1 MADTEMNVEKL
12 FTLRNFLEL
21 KLGIH
26 PSHLQ
31 GVCKVLQWLALLGIV
46 QVVSY
51 FIPTPENYYGMEHY
65 LVLHTTMEIV
75 SIFISMMVF
84 IVAWNSRDHGY
95 PHSLIVLSSLFF
107 VVSFLD
113 FSHTLSYPGM
123 SKFFTENDTNKYL
136 NFWMAAR
143 FIATLG
149 LMTFALQSFERMT
162 SQFKKYVMFLSVLAA
177 SVIFS
182 WLVIVHEEYFPI
194 WFIPGS
200 GLTPLKKDMEYLI
213 IALNVITAVVLWKR
227 LKSPQVLDISL
238 IWGAV
243 CVMAMGE
250 FFFTLYTTKT
260 GAYNVLG
267 HLYKVIAYIL
277 IYRAVVVESIERPYR
292 DLEESQQ
299 NLELTV
305 TASNTG
311 LWDLNWLT
319 KETAFSAVWK
329 QQLGYQADEL
339 VNHYDTW
346 VNLLHSEDRQ
356 SAIDV
361 FKEFMEKSEVT
372 KYENEFRLRHKDG
385 SYRWIFAR
393 GEKIVA
399 PNGTVLRV
407 VGSHT
412 DITAR
417 KVEEDRFRSAV
428 QASPNAMIM
437 VNAKGVIVLTNS
449 QTESMFDYP
458 DGGLVGLHLDHLIP
472 RSAQSTHQRNFENY
486 MKNPSDR
493 AMGQGRLL
501 FARRRNG
508 EEFRV
513 EIGLTPITAQD
524 GNYVLASV
532 VDITSRIEAER
543 RIEKLINYDL
553 LTELPNRQLMMD
565 RMQHAMT
572 AAQRSGSRLALL
584 YMNLDRFKHVND
596 TLGHNAGDALLIE
609 IARRLSSIIKNTDTV
624 ARIAGDEF
632 ALVLE
637 DVNEDEVA
645 RMAGKVLEVVSKGFL
660 YDGQEVVLTPSIG
673 IAMFP
678 QDGVDGESLFL
689 SADTAMNKVKEDG
702 RNDFR
707 FFAKAMQQRTARM
720 LQLESAMHHALE
732 RNQFQLVYQPQMT
745 MDGKTVIG
753 VEALL
758 RWTHPELGF
767 ISPAEFIPL
776 AESNGQIIPIGAWV
790 LRTAMLQL
798 KTWIDEGLKPLIM
811 AVNLSAVQF
820 RHPNLRGVVTGIL
833 HEVALPPEYLE
844 LELTES
850 VATADPVNAIAVMNE
865 LHSLGIRL
873 AIDDFGTGYSSLS
886 YLKKFKIYKLKID
899 QSFVRD
905 IATDSDDRAIVTAI
919 IQMSKGLGFKTIA
932 EGVETQAQSEF
943 LMAQGCDEYQ
953 GYIFSKPLPA
963 DQVVELIQSHQQ
975 TSRKM

>member
-1 MADTEMNVEKL
+1 MNADKM

-26 PSHLQ
+26 PSNLQ
-31 GVCKVLQWLALLGIV
+31 GVCKVLQWIVLLGFV
-46 QVVSY
+46 QIISY

-84 IVAWNSRDHGY
+84 IVAWNSRTSLY
-95 PHSLIVLSSLFF
+95 PHSLTILSSLFF

-143 FIATLG
+143 FIASLG
-149 LMTFALQSFERMT
+149 LLTFALQSFERM
-162 SQFKKYVMFLSVLAA
+162 SSRFKKYLMFLSVLTA
-177 SVIFS
+177 SIVFS

-200 GLTPLKKDMEYLI
+200 GLTPLKKDLEYLI
-213 IALNVITAVVLWKR
+213 IALNVVTAVILWKR

-238 IWGAV
+238 VWGAV
-243 CVMAMGE
+243 CIMAMSE

-311 LWDLNWLT
+311 LWDLNWIT
-319 KETAFSAVWK
+319 KETVFSAVWK
-329 QQLGYQADEL
+329 QQLGYEAHEL
-339 VNHYDTW
+339 ANHYDTW
-346 VNLLHSEDRQ
+346 LTLLYPEDRQ
-356 SAIDV
+356 RAIDV
-361 FKEFMEKSEVT
+361 FQAFMDTPSMR
-372 KYENEFRLRHKDG
+372 KYENEFRLQHKDG

-393 GEKIVA
+393 GEKIKGAGEQIV
-399 PNGTVLRV
+399 RV

-437 VNAKGVIVLTNS
+437 VNAKGNIVLTNS

-458 DGGLVGLHLDHLIP
+458 DGGLVGLHLDNLIP
-472 RSAQSTHQRNFENY
+472 SSVQGSHQRNFENY
-486 MKNPSDR
+486 MRNPSDR

-508 EEFRV
+508 DEFRV

-532 VDITSRIEAER
+532 VDITARIEAER

-584 YMNLDRFKHVND
+584 YMNLDRFKHIND

-609 IARRLSSIIKNTDTV
+609 VAKRLSLIIKNTDTV
-624 ARIAGDEF
+624 ARISGDEF

-645 RMAGKVLEVVSKGFL
+645 RMAGKVLEVVSQGFL
-660 YDGQEVVLTPSIG
+660 CEGQEVVLTPSIG

-678 QDGVDGESLFL
+678 QDGHDGESLFL

-732 RNQFQLVYQPQMT
+732 LDQFHLVYQPQVT
-745 MDGKTVIG
+745 MDGKTIIG

-790 LRTAMLQL
+790 LRTAILQL
-798 KTWIDEGLKPLIM
+798 KSWIDGGMKPMIM
-811 AVNLSAVQF
+811 AVNLSAIQF
-820 RHPNLRGVVTGIL
+820 RHPNLQGVVTGIL
-833 HEVALPPEYLE
+833 KEVALPPEYLE

-850 VATADPVNAIAVMNE
+850 VATVDPVNAIGVMNE

-886 YLKKFKIYKLKID
+886 YLKKFKVYKLKID

-919 IQMSKGLGFKTIA
+919 IQMSKGLGFRTIA
-932 EGVETQAQSEF
+932 EGVETQAQSAF
-943 LMAQGCDEYQ
+943 LLEHGCDEFQ

-963 DQVVELIQSHQQ
+963 EQVLELIRRHE
-975 TSRKM
+975 TNVGA

>member
-1 MADTEMNVEKL
+1 MTTNIDFMLKS
-12 FTLRNFLEL
+12 FLEL
-21 KLGIH
+21 KLGVH
-26 PSHLQ
+26 QSHLP
-31 GVCKVLQWLALLGIV
+31 GVVKALRWIVILGVV

-65 LVLHTTMEIV
+65 LVLHTTMETV

-84 IVAWNSRDHGY
+84 IVAWNSRASRY

-123 SKFFTENDTNKYL
+123 SNFFTENDTNKYL

-143 FIATLG
+143 FIASLG
-149 LMTFALQSFERMT
+149 LLTFALQSFERMT
-162 SQFKKYVMFLSVLAA
+162 SRFKKYVMFLSVLTV
-177 SVIFS
+177 SFVFS
-182 WLVIVHEEYFPI
+182 WLVVVHEDYFPI

-200 GLTPLKKDMEYLI
+200 GLTPIKKDFEYLI
-213 IALNVITAVVLWKR
+213 IALNIVTAVILWKR
-227 LKSPQVLDISL
+227 LKSSQALDISL
-238 IWGAV
+238 MWGAV
-243 CVMAMGE
+243 CIMAMGE
-250 FFFTLYTTKT
+250 LFFTLYTTKT

-277 IYRAVVVESIERPYR
+277 IYRAVVVEAIERPYR
-292 DLEESQQ
+292 DLEESQK

-305 TASNTG
+305 NASNTG

-319 KETAFSAVWK
+319 KETSFSSVWK
-329 QQLGYQADEL
+329 QQVGYAAHEL
-339 VNHYDTW
+339 ANHFDTW
-346 VNLLHSEDRQ
+346 LALLHPEDRQ
-356 SAIDV
+356 RAIDV
-361 FKEFMEKSEVT
+361 FQTFLDTPSMT
-372 KYENEFRLRHKDG
+372 KYENEFRLCHKDG

-393 GEKIVA
+393 GEKIKA
-399 PNGTVLRV
+399 ANGLVERV

-412 DITAR
+412 DITVR

-437 VNAKGVIVLTNS
+437 VNTKGIIVLTNS
-449 QTESMFDYP
+449 QTESMFEYP
-458 DGGLVGLHLDHLIP
+458 DGGLIGLHLDNLIP
-472 RSAQSTHQRNFENY
+472 RSVESSHQRNVENY
-486 MKNPSDR
+486 LKSPSDR
-493 AMGQGRLL
+493 PMGQGRLL
-501 FARRRNG
+501 FARRCNG

-565 RMQHAMT
+565 RMQHAMI

-584 YMNLDRFKHVND
+584 YMNLDRFKHIND

-609 IARRLSSIIKNTDTV
+609 IAKRLSSIIKNTDTV

-637 DVNEDEVA
+637 DVNEDDVA
-645 RMAGKVLEVVSKGFL
+645 RMAGKVLEVVATGFL
-660 YDGQEVVLTPSIG
+660 FEGQEVVLTPSIG

-678 QDGVDGESLFL
+678 QDGQDGESLFL

-732 RNQFQLVYQPQMT
+732 RNQFQLLYQPQLT

-776 AESNGQIIPIGAWV
+776 AESNGLIIPIGTWV
-790 LRTAMLQL
+790 LRTALLQL
-798 KTWIDEGLKPLIM
+798 KSWIDAGMKPVIM
-811 AVNLSAVQF
+811 AVNLSAIQF
-820 RHPNLRGVVTGIL
+820 RHPNLRGMVTGIL
-833 HEVALPPEYLE
+833 NEVALPPEYLE

-865 LHSLGIRL
+865 LHNLGIRL

-886 YLKKFKIYKLKID
+886 YLKKFKVYKLKID

-919 IQMSKGLGFKTIA
+919 IQMSKGLGFRTIA
-932 EGVETQAQSEF
+932 EGVETQAQSDF
-943 LMAQGCDEYQ
+943 LMAQGCDEFQ

-963 DQVVELIQSHQQ
+963 AQALELIHTQQ
-975 TSRKM
+975 QANLKL

>member
-1 MADTEMNVEKL
+1 MDADKI
-12 FTLRNFLEL
+12 FTLKNFLEL
-21 KLGIH
+21 KLGVH
-26 PSHLQ
+26 RSHLD
-31 GVCKVLQWLALLGIV
+31 GVCKVLQWIAMLGIV
-46 QVVSY
+46 QIVFY
-51 FIPTPENYYGMEHY
+51 FIPTPENYYGIEHY

-84 IVAWNSRDHGY
+84 VVAWNSRTNRY
-95 PHSLIVLSSLFF
+95 PHSLTVLSSLFF

-113 FSHTLSYPGM
+113 FLHTLSYPGM
-123 SKFFTENDTNKYL
+123 AKFFTENDTNKYL

-143 FIATLG
+143 LIATLG
-149 LMTFALQSFERMT
+149 LLLFALQPFERMT
-162 SQFKKYVMFLSVLAA
+162 SRLKRYLTFFSVLTA
-177 SVIFS
+177 SIFFS
-182 WLVIVHEEYFPI
+182 RLVIVHEEYFPI

-200 GLTPLKKDMEYLI
+200 GLTALKKNLEYLI
-213 IALNVITAVVLWKR
+213 IALNVVTAVILWKK
-227 LKSPQVLDISL
+227 LKSPQNLDISL
-238 IWGAV
+238 VWGAV
-243 CVMAMGE
+243 CIMAMSE

-277 IYRAVVVESIERPYR
+277 IYRAFVVELIERPYR

-299 NLELTV
+299 NLVLTV

-311 LWDLNWLT
+311 LWDLNWIT
-319 KETAFSAVWK
+319 KETVFSAVWK
-329 QQLGYQADEL
+329 QQLGYEANEL
-339 VNHYDTW
+339 PNHFDTW
-346 VNLLHSEDRQ
+346 LTLLHPDDRQ
-356 SAIDV
+356 RAINV
-361 FKEFMEKSEVT
+361 FQVFIDTPLMT

-393 GEKIVA
+393 GEKIKA
-399 PNGTVLRV
+399 ENGKVERV

-412 DITAR
+412 DITSR
-417 KVEEDRFRSAV
+417 KIEEDRFRSAV

-437 VNAKGVIVLTNS
+437 VNALGIIVLTNS
-449 QTESMFDYP
+449 QAEAMFDYA
-458 DGGLVGLHLDHLIP
+458 DDELIGLSVDNLIP
-472 RSAQSTHQRNFENY
+472 YSVQENHQRNFENY
-486 MKNPSDR
+486 MKNPADR
-493 AMGQGRLL
+493 QMKKGRPLY
-501 FARRRNG
+501 ARRRNG
-508 EEFRV
+508 EEFWV
-513 EIGLTPITAQD
+513 EVGLMPITAQD

-532 VDITSRIEAER
+532 VDMTAKIEAER

-572 AAQRSGSRLALL
+572 AAQRSDSRLALL
-584 YMNLDRFKHVND
+584 HLNMDRFKHIND

-609 IARRLSSIIKNTDTV
+609 IAKRLSSIVKSTDTV

-632 ALVLE
+632 ALLLE
-637 DVNEDEVA
+637 EINEDEVA
-645 RMAGKVLEVVSKGFL
+645 RLAGKVLEVVSKSFL
-660 YDGQEVVLTPSIG
+660 FEGHEVVMTPSIG

-678 QDGVDGESLFL
+678 QDGTDGESLFL

-707 FFAKAMQQRTARM
+707 FFAKAMQQRTTRM

-732 RNQFQLVYQPQMT
+732 RNQFHLMYQPQVT
-745 MDGKTVIG
+745 MDGKSIIG

-776 AESNGQIIPIGAWV
+776 AESNGLIIPIGNWV
-790 LRTAMLQL
+790 MRTALLQL
-798 KTWIDEGLKPLIM
+798 KSWIGAGLTPLIM
-811 AVNLSAVQF
+811 AVNLSAIQF
-820 RHPNLRGVVTGIL
+820 RHPNLQGVVTGIL
-833 HEVALPPEYLE
+833 KEVELPPEYLE

-865 LHSLGIRL
+865 LHALGIRL

-886 YLKKFKIYKLKID
+886 YLKKFKVYKLKID

-905 IATDSDDRAIVTAI
+905 IATDSDDRAIVSAI

-932 EGVETQAQSEF
+932 EGVETHAQSEF
-943 LMAQGCDEYQ
+943 LMEQGCDEFQ

-963 DQVVELIQSHQQ
+963 EQVLELIRKHQ
-975 TSRKM
+975 

>member
-1 MADTEMNVEKL
+1 MVANIDV
-12 FTLRNFLEL
+12 TLKDFLEH

-26 PSHLQ
+26 HSHLA
-31 GVCKVLQWLALLGIV
+31 GVSTVLQWIVLLGIV

-65 LVLHTTMEIV
+65 LVLHTTMEII
-75 SIFISMMVF
+75 SIFISLMVF
-84 IVAWNSRDHGY
+84 VVAWNSRDSGY
-95 PHSLIVLSSLFF
+95 PHSLTVLSSLFF

-113 FSHTLSYPGM
+113 LSHTLSYPGM
-123 SKFFTENDTNKYL
+123 AKFFTENDTNKYL

-149 LMTFALQSFERMT
+149 LLTFALQSFERMT
-162 SQFKKYVMFLSVLAA
+162 KRSVKYVMFLSVLTA
-177 SVIFS
+177 SVVFS
-182 WLVIVHEEYFPI
+182 WLVVVHEDYFPI

-200 GLTPLKKDMEYLI
+200 GLTPLKKDLEYLI
-213 IALNVITAVVLWKR
+213 IALNIVTAVILWKR

-238 IWGAV
+238 VWGAV

-292 DLEESQQ
+292 ELEASQQ

-311 LWDLNWLT
+311 LWDLNWIT
-319 KETAFSAVWK
+319 KETMFSAVWK
-329 QQLGYQADEL
+329 QQVGYAAHEL
-339 VNHYDTW
+339 ANHYDTW
-346 VNLLHSEDRQ
+346 LMLLHPDDRQ
-356 SAIDV
+356 TAVDV
-361 FKEFMEKSEVT
+361 FELFMNTPSMT

-385 SYRWIFAR
+385 SYRWIFSR
-393 GEKIVA
+393 GEKIKA
-399 PNGTVLRV
+399 NNGAVERVL
-407 VGSHT
+407 GSHT

-417 KVEEDRFRSAV
+417 KIEEGRFRSAV

-437 VNAKGVIVLTNS
+437 VNAKGIIVLTNS
-449 QTESMFDYP
+449 QTESMFDYT
-458 DGGLVGLHLDHLIP
+458 DGGLVGLHLNNLVP
-472 RSAQSTHQRNFENY
+472 SAVQDNHQRNFEEY
-486 MKNPSDR
+486 MQAPEDR

-508 EEFRV
+508 DEFRV
-513 EIGLTPITAQD
+513 EIGLTPIAAQD

-532 VDITSRIEAER
+532 VDITAKIEAER

-584 YMNLDRFKHVND
+584 YMNLDRFKHIND

-609 IARRLSSIIKNTDTV
+609 IAKRLTSIIKPTDTV

-645 RMAGKVLEVVSKGFL
+645 RMAGKVLEVVAKGFL
-660 YDGQEVVLTPSIG
+660 FEGQEVVLTPSIG

-678 QDGVDGESLFL
+678 QDGADGESLFL

-707 FFAKAMQQRTARM
+707 FFAKAMQQRTTRM
-720 LQLESAMHHALE
+720 LQLESAMHYALE

-790 LRTAMLQL
+790 LRTALLQL
-798 KTWIDEGLKPLIM
+798 KAWIEVGLKPMIM
-811 AVNLSAVQF
+811 AVNLSAIQF
-820 RHPNLRGVVTGIL
+820 RHPNLQGVVTGIL
-833 HEVALPPEYLE
+833 NEVALPPEYLE

-886 YLKKFKIYKLKID
+886 YLKKFKVYKLKID

-905 IATDSDDRAIVTAI
+905 IATDSDDRAIVSAI

-932 EGVETQAQSEF
+932 EGVETQAQSDF
-943 LMAQGCDEYQ
+943 LMAQGCDEFQ

-963 DQVVELIQSHQQ
+963 EQVLELIRKHQS
-975 TSRKM
+975 RA